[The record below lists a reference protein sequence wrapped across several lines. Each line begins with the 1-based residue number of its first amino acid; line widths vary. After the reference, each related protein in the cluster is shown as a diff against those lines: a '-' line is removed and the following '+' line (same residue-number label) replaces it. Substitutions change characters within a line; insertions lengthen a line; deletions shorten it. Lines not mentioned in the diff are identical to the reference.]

1 MTLHGP
7 TGHAAGR
14 GFTIVEFMVA
24 LLLGTILIGGAVS
37 VYLASSRSFE
47 ETERSIELLDSG
59 RFALQIL
66 GQTLRRAG
74 FSAGLDWNGEIA
86 RDHPSLG
93 SVDADCASVPGVPDA
108 AKAYGN
114 AFIFAVTA
122 NGSGEALDCI
132 DDAQPG
138 TDVLVVRSLRPVPI
152 SDADPNA
159 VSPVLNGVLD
169 FPARPNANTVY
180 LLANA
185 GNGDLISGTAARN
198 VNVGS
203 PIPVGTLQE
212 QARSL
217 PQAWPYSYQVFYV
230 RLEDRPS
237 PEPDVVGLARM
248 RLEPNPGG
256 GMRVSQPEN
265 LVRGVE
271 DMRIRFRYASTSDGD
286 VDRVGYAKV
295 DISGETHE
303 LGDSLDNWNR
313 VGSVEVFLLVRSL
326 DDDPAY
332 LDEKTYTLGDRTV
345 IPLDDDNLCNE
356 CWRLLVDQHV
366 SLRNS
371 NLVIQLGGG

>member
-1 MTLHGP
+1 MMTLHEP

-14 GFTIVEFMVA
+14 GFTIIEFMVA
-24 LLLGTILIGGAVS
+24 LLLGTILIGGAIS

-66 GQTLRRAG
+66 GETLRQAG

-93 SVDADCASVPGVPDA
+93 PVDDDCDSVPEA
-108 AKAYGN
+108 EAYSGD

-152 SDADPNA
+152 SDADPNVVA
-159 VSPVLNGVLD
+159 PVLNGVLD
-169 FPARPNANTVY
+169 FPARPREDTVY

-185 GNGDLISGTAARN
+185 GSGDLMSGTAARN
-198 VNVGS
+198 VNVTS

-230 RLEDRPS
+230 RLIEDRPS
-237 PEPDVVGLARM
+237 PEPDVVALARK
-248 RLEPNPGG
+248 RLEFIAGS
-256 GMRVSQPEN
+256 GMRVSLPED

-286 VDRVGYAKV
+286 VDKAGYENNVTA
-295 DISGETHE
+295 D
-303 LGDSLDNWNR
+303 DRWNQ
-313 VGSVEVFLLVRSL
+313 VGSVELFLLVRSL
-326 DDDPAY
+326 DEDPDY

-371 NLVIQLGGG
+371 NLVIQMGGG